1 MSYWRLASPPIWIC
15 WTQYPWNRLFSALHT
30 YAWWVISVGIKSKKL
45 LDWRRVLPIVWRIHC
60 LALCTL
66 VWYALIFYTAEL
78 EPYAKPLPERHW
90 KLILE
95 RGWQTCLLIQ
105 NKLTIFWKHRCQDFI
120 YLRVMYTL
128 LMRGQ
133 IPQLSFP
140 PVSLH
145 NCGDCG
151 AHCAYAVFSFFKEKS
166 WIFKVNMPI
175 QLLCQNLCQNMHGAP
190 MVSGFLLPGILPAKK
205 GKSDDDNDYWP
216 VGGEDIVGL

>member
-1 MSYWRLASPPIWIC
+1 MFISCNVILEACLASNMSLLNSVSWK
-15 WTQYPWNRLFSALHT
+15 SALQCAAH
-30 YAWWVISVGIKSKKL
+30 ICLVGHQCGHKVKKP

-60 LALCTL
+60 LALYTL
-66 VWYALIFYTAEL
+66 AWYALIFYTAEL
-78 EPYAKPLPERHW
+78 EPCAKPLPERHW

-95 RGWQTCLLIQ
+95 RGWQTCWIIQ
-105 NKLTIFWKHRCQDFI
+105 NKLTVFWKHRCQDFI

-151 AHCAYAVFSFFKEKS
+151 AHCAYAVFSFFK
-166 WIFKVNMPI
+166 
-175 QLLCQNLCQNMHGAP
+175 
-190 MVSGFLLPGILPAKK
+190 
-205 GKSDDDNDYWP
+205 
-216 VGGEDIVGL
+216 